1 MSNTNTRCPRC
12 LSKFHII
19 SPEPSLSCPFCGFS
33 FKVTE
38 LRRKEERISTRRDC
52 NLDIS
57 KDGVGV
63 KMMGSMHFDKN
74 DTLRVSIK
82 DFEMES
88 SAAKIVWV
96 KMFGRTMSRAGLK
109 FI

>member
-1 MSNTNTRCPRC
+1 MT
-12 LSKFHII
+12 
-19 SPEPSLSCPFCGFS
+19 
-33 FKVTE
+33 V
-38 LRRKEERISTRRDC
+38 
-52 NLDIS
+52 DIS